1 MARSLHE
8 LSPAENISEE
18 DYELELAHL
27 QRHLAHLRLATAG
40 LVDGATRGP
49 AITVLF
55 EGFDAAGKGGAIR
68 RVTEALDP
76 RLVRVIPISAPTPLE
91 LRHHFLWRFHADLPG
106 QGDMTIYDRSWYG
119 RLLVERV
126 EELISAD
133 VVIRSAR
140 EIVNFE
146 RSLTDDGHIL
156 VKIWM
161 NVSDD
166 VQLERFN
173 DRAADPLKK
182 WKLTDDDWRNRKKRK
197 DYEEAVEDMLALTDA
212 PDAPWHLINGDHKRS
227 GRLQALRAVIVE
239 IERGLRRLGLPVP
252 ASHGD
257 DYLESDS

>member
-1 MARSLHE
+1 MARSLTE
-8 LSPAENISEE
+8 LSPAESISPE
-18 DYELELAHL
+18 DYERELSHL
-27 QRHLAHLRLATAG
+27 QRHLAHLRLTTAG
-40 LVDGATRGP
+40 LVDGSTRGP
-49 AITVLF
+49 AITVVF

-76 RLVRVIPISAPTPLE
+76 RLVRVVPIAAPTEIE
-91 LRHHFLWRFHADLPG
+91 LRHHFLWRFQSDLSG
-106 QGDMTIYDRSWYG
+106 KGDMTIYDRSWYG

-126 EELISAD
+126 EKIITPD

-146 RSLTDDGHIL
+146 RGLTDDGQIL

-173 DRAADPLKK
+173 DRAADPLKQ
-182 WKLTDDDWRNRKKRK
+182 WKLTDEDWRNRKKRSA
-197 DYEEAVEDMLALTDA
+197 YEDAVEDMLALTDA
-212 PDAPWHLINGDHKRS
+212 PDAPWHLVNGDLKRS

-239 IERGLRRLGLPVP
+239 IERGLKRLNLPVP